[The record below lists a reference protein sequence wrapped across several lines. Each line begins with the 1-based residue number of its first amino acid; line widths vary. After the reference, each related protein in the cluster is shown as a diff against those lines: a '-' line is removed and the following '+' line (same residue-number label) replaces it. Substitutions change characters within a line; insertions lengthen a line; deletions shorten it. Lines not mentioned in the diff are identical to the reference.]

1 MQRNDSIRKLTFT
14 ALLIAVGITIPMF
27 SPLKIVLEPASFTLA
42 SHVSIF
48 LSMFISPGV
57 AAAVSVG
64 TTLGF
69 FFGGFPLV
77 IVLRAAT
84 HLIWATAGAFWLQRR
99 PATLQTMASSQLFS
113 LVIGLVHGA
122 LELLVVTVFYF
133 SGDMG
138 DAWYQN
144 GFMVTILGLVGVGS
158 VLHSMLDFLIAQGI
172 LKVFLRQKTLR
183 QLFIHPETA
192 HDKH

>member
-14 ALLIAVGITIPMF
+14 ALLIAVGIVIPMF

-42 SHVSIF
+42 SHVPIF

-84 HLIWATAGAFWLQRR
+84 HLIWATGGAFWLQRR
-99 PATLQTMASSQLFS
+99 PGSLQSMASSQLFS
-113 LVIGLVHGA
+113 LVVGLVHGA
-122 LELLVVTVFYF
+122 LELLVVSVFYF

-138 DAWYQN
+138 DVWYQN
-144 GFMVTILGLVGVGS
+144 GFMVTIMGLVGVGS
-158 VLHSMLDFLIAQGI
+158 VLHSMVDFLIAQGI

-183 QLFIHPETA
+183 QIFIHPETT
-192 HDKH
+192 